1 MTFGLLVVVGIAMGG
16 MTMIMQFAGLF
27 EIMLL
32 AGNTEKRSSGNQQ
45 ENSFHRRAT

>member
-1 MTFGLLVVVGIAMGG
+1 MTFGFLVVVTTAMGG
-16 MTMIMQFAGLF
+16 MTVIMKFAGLF

-32 AGNTEKRSSGNQQ
+32 AGNTEKHSSGNQQ